1 MGLGPV
7 IWMVSQFRFGGLIDF
22 GPMKEPL
29 GEGVTGLDVVTSAM
43 SSPSSS
49 SIALLLCGF
58 GAFVLSSES
67 SVLSGCMWELVR
79 LTSFSPEWSDVSD
92 QALLPG
98 LRLLPLP
105 GFGLSRLAL
114 LARVWYSCSGMLDWY
129 FLLVLFFSMRPLSVS
144 MLTLAPAHPP
154 LWEFLCSAMRAGCEG
169 ILGWGVRSLGCGFSG
184 IVWILDVYPL
194 FSRRCHVNQI
204 HVH

>member
-7 IWMVSQFRFGGLIDF
+7 IWMVSQFRFGCLIDF

-114 LARVWYSCSGMLDWY
+114 LARVWYSCSGMLNWY
-129 FLLVLFFSMRPLSVS
+129 FLLVLFFSIW
-144 MLTLAPAHPP
+144 P
-154 LWEFLCSAMRAGCEG
+154 LWGCVLAVARGLPLLWDFLCSAMWVGCEG
-169 ILGWGVRSLGCGFSG
+169 VLGWGSRSLGCGFGG

-194 FSRRCHVNQI
+194 SSRRCHVTAMG
-204 HVH
+204 